1 MSVERGREKK
11 REIRK
16 LRGES
21 WVQIKI
27 LMVRVGLKNSGR

>member
-11 REIRK
+11 RGIRK

-21 WVQIKI
+21 WVQIRT
-27 LMVRVGLKNSGR
+27 LTVRVGLKNSGR